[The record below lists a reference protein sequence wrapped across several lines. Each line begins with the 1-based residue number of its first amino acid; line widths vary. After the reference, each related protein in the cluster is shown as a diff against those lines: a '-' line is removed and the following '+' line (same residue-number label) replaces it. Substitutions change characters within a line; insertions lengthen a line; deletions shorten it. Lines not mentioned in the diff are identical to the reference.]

1 MATPIRTYDGYVE
14 ILDRVKGIVKSEL
27 LTDMQMDSLLT
38 KIEGFEYEIG
48 EIISGREEEAFQG
61 RRDDRSS

>member
-1 MATPIRTYDGYVE
+1 MATPIKTYDGYVE
-14 ILDRVKGIVKSEL
+14 ILDRVKDIVEKEL
-27 LTDMQMDSLLT
+27 LTVEQRDSLLT

>member
-1 MATPIRTYDGYVE
+1 MATPTRRTYDGYIE
-14 ILDRVKGIVKSEL
+14 ILDRVKDIVEKEL
-27 LTDMQMDSLLT
+27 LTVEQKDSLLT

-61 RRDDRSS
+61 RRDE